1 VIYRISS
8 RSNPK
13 VKSLAGDRD
22 EFFFFEG
29 EKLVMDILSKG
40 VPVTKL
46 VVRNHLEEMV
56 MKFSHLCEEIWFVN
70 EQVLDKLTTL
80 KDTPEYLAVVDVGRY
95 KINFSKADIV
105 IVLDNIQDPANAGS
119 VFRCASAFGIDY
131 IALTGSS
138 VKPENP
144 KFLRA
149 AQTSVFDIK
158 FQVFPD
164 LDALLKK
171 SEIHNF
177 NVYLTSSISAVNAIP
192 IKKVNSPC
200 LIVIGNEGRGVAP
213 ELFEKYPAIRLSQTK
228 RIDSLNAGVSACI
241 IMYELRR
248 MGV

>member
-1 VIYRISS
+1 
-8 RSNPK
+8 
-13 VKSLAGDRD
+13 LAGERD
-22 EFFFFEG
+22 TFFFFEG
-29 EKLVMDILSKG
+29 EKLVKDILAKG
-40 VPVTKL
+40 VKISKL
-46 VVRNHLEEMV
+46 VVLSQHEDRV
-56 MKFSHLCEEIWFVN
+56 MAYKHLCDEIWLVS
-70 EQVLDKLTTL
+70 EPVLNKLSTL
-80 KDTPEYLAVVDVGRY
+80 KETPAYLAVVDVGRY

-105 IVLDNIQDPANAGS
+105 IVLDNVQDPANAGS

-158 FQVFPD
+158 FQTFPD
-164 LDALLKK
+164 LDTLLKK
-171 SEIHNF
+171 SELHTF
-177 NVYLTSSISAVNAIP
+177 NVYLTSSSSSVKTIP
-192 IKKVNSPC
+192 IKKASAPC

-248 MGV
+248 LGL